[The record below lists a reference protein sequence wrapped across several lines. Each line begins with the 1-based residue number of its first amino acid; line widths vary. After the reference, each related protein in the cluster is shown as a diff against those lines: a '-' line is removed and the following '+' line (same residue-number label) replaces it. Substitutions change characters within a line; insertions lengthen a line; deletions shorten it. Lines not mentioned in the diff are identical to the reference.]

1 MNNVFKH
8 EVCFSKN
15 AVSCTGSS
23 MEVLCKWHVIV
34 KYILGHES
42 EEKFFPVMTC
52 AFWLNVV
59 IQSLLF
65 ITYIEPNNVSLSSVL
80 PKILIIICFFSSIG
94 LLYFAVNNNRRYQVA
109 EKWFTSL
116 NATYAIQ
123 IKIIVGVVM
132 LLSFFTLMVWA
143 LYLM

>member
-1 MNNVFKH
+1 
-8 EVCFSKN
+8 
-15 AVSCTGSS
+15 

-34 KYILGHES
+34 KYILGHEA
-42 EEKFFPVMTC
+42 EEKFLPVMTC
-52 AFWLNVV
+52 AFWLNIV
-59 IQSLLF
+59 IQSLLY
-65 ITYIEPNNVSLSSVL
+65 IIYIEPNNVSLSSEL
-80 PKILIIICFFSSIG
+80 PKILIIIFFFSSMG

-116 NATYAIQ
+116 NESYAIQ